1 MADRP
6 LKQLGGRTPLEA
18 ANTPNMDFIA
28 QNGICGIVSTIPKGM
43 HAASDVANL
52 SLFGYDPK
60 KYYTGR
66 GPLEALNMGI
76 KLSKGDVAFRCNT
89 VTIKNGVMKDFSA
102 GHIKTAESAKI
113 IKFLD
118 KELGKGRFRF
128 YPGVSYRHLMI
139 SKGIGAKAKCTPPH
153 DITGRPIKNY
163 LPAGPDADVI
173 EQLMFE
179 AGELISE
186 LKWNKTKC
194 NMIWLWGQGITPNM
208 PPFRKKYGL
217 SGSVISAVDLI
228 KGIGIAIG
236 LKPISVPGATGYLDT
251 NYIGKAEYALD
262 SLKKNDFVFV
272 HVESPDESG
281 HEGNIKH
288 KLRAIEDF
296 DKYVVGNILKGIENF
311 DEYKVLVL
319 PDHPTPIALRT
330 HSSEPVPFAMIDS
343 RRERGDSGCE
353 NYSEKEGR
361 RSGIYFKSGPDLI
374 DRFIRSA

>member
-128 YPGVSYRHLMI
+128 YPGVSYRHLVI
-139 SKGIGAKAKCTPPH
+139 INGGPAGVICTPPH
-153 DITGRPIKNY
+153 DITGRSINN
-163 LPAGPDADVI
+163 
-173 EQLMFE
+173 
-179 AGELISE
+179 S
-186 LKWNKTKC
+186 
-194 NMIWLWGQGITPNM
+194 
-208 PPFRKKYGL
+208 
-217 SGSVISAVDLI
+217 
-228 KGIGIAIG
+228 
-236 LKPISVPGATGYLDT
+236 
-251 NYIGKAEYALD
+251 
-262 SLKKNDFVFV
+262 
-272 HVESPDESG
+272 
-281 HEGNIKH
+281 
-288 KLRAIEDF
+288 RAYF
-296 DKYVVGNILKGIENF
+296 PRNF
-311 DEYKVLVL
+311 QRAR
-319 PDHPTPIALRT
+319 I
-330 HSSEPVPFAMIDS
+330 
-343 RRERGDSGCE
+343 
-353 NYSEKEGR
+353 
-361 RSGIYFKSGPDLI
+361 
-374 DRFIRSA
+374 